1 MNKTSKKI
9 ISMFLTLALCLPI
22 FSNVAYASES
32 KEVKNEVVLHKETY
46 LSELTNESDFLN
58 NKIKELEKNDF
69 IIDPNVRSIK
79 DLDFIYYHN
88 KDESTTGLIQVN
100 KNLNSEIRVHSI
112 NNNPETIE
120 FIKENGSKMIV
131 GKDNNG
137 EFNKILYVS
146 PNISTYKTDAASWCP
161 YVVGL
166 VGHSIGSLYAAIAGM
181 VGGPLAAFIVG
192 GVNTVG
198 WTWVSEQCGK

>member
-46 LSELTNESDFLN
+46 LSELTNES
-58 NKIKELEKNDF
+58 DF

>member
-1 MNKTSKKI
+1 MNKTSKKMVSI
-9 ISMFLTLALCLPI
+9 FLTLALCLPI
-22 FSNVAYASES
+22 FSNIAYASKA

-58 NKIKELEKNDF
+58 NKIKELEKNGF
-69 IIDPNVRSIK
+69 IIDPNVRSFK
-79 DLDFIYYHN
+79 DLYFIYYHS

-100 KNLNSEIRVHSI
+100 KDFNSEIRVHSI
-112 NNNPETIE
+112 NNNPETME

-137 EFNKILYVS
+137 EFNKILYAS
-146 PNISTYKTDAASWCP
+146 SDISTYKTGPAAWCP
-161 YVVGL
+161 YVMGL
-166 VGHSIGSLYAAIAGM
+166 IGTSIGSLYTAIAGM
-181 VGGPLAAFIVG
+181 VGGPVAVAIVA
-192 GVNTVG
+192 GVNSVG

>member
-1 MNKTSKKI
+1 M
-9 ISMFLTLALCLPI
+9 
-22 FSNVAYASES
+22 
-32 KEVKNEVVLHKETY
+32 
-46 LSELTNESDFLN
+46 
-58 NKIKELEKNDF
+58 EKNGF
-69 IIDPNVRSIK
+69 IIDPNVRSFK
-79 DLDFIYYHN
+79 DLDFIYYHS

-100 KNLNSEIRVHSI
+100 KDFNSEIRVHSI
-112 NNNPETIE
+112 NNNPETME

-146 PNISTYKTDAASWCP
+146 PNISTYKTDPADWCP
-161 YVVGL
+161 YVMTL

-192 GVNTVG
+192 GVNSLG
-198 WTWVSEQCGK
+198 WAWVSEQCGK

>member
-9 ISMFLTLALCLPI
+9 ISMFLTLILCLPI
-22 FSNVAYASES
+22 FSNIAYASKS

-46 LSELTNESDFLN
+46 LSELINESDFLN

-69 IIDPNVRSIK
+69 IIDPKVRSIK
-79 DLDFIYYHN
+79 DLDFIYYHS

-112 NNNPETIE
+112 NNNPETME

-166 VGHSIGSLYAAIAGM
+166 VGTSIGNLYSTIAGM
-181 VGGPLAAFIVG
+181 IGGPVAYVIVA
-192 GVNTVG
+192 GVSTVG
-198 WTWVSEQCGK
+198 WTWVSEQCDK